1 MMRELA
7 HRTADNGRIEVSLDW
22 DSDANEVTLTLAD
35 ERGAEQVT
43 IPGEDATR
51 AYEHPY
57 AYLAALHR
65 RSNAHTLIERDRQL
79 SQ

>member
-35 ERGAEQVT
+35 ERGSQQVT
-43 IPGEDATR
+43 IPGEDANR
-51 AYEHPY
+51 VYVHPY
-57 AYLAALHR
+57 AYLAALYHR
-65 RSNAHTLIERDRQL
+65 SDAHTLIELDRQL
-79 SQ
+79 SH